1 MRLRPGR
8 DETSPSSIA
17 GSITLSRV
25 VNVMATLAWLS
36 IASKPPSTSG
46 ATDPDRARRRSLLRR
61 FWQTACRYWFGGL
74 GSSAWTL
81 SASLML
87 IIVCLLGAAYA
98 MNAWNRA
105 MFDGLQ
111 NRDVAAVGKL
121 SALYFIILA
130 VSVLLS
136 VFQVHARMALQR
148 RWRAWLTNQL
158 VDRWLAHG
166 RYYQLNLVRGDH
178 ANPEYRIADDV
189 RIATESPVDF
199 VSGVTQALLSAAMF
213 IVVLWTIGGALD
225 VSVGGLRLHIPGFL
239 VIAALLYAVVA
250 SGSML
255 LIGSRFVH
263 ASETKNQAEAEY
275 RYVITRLRENGESIA
290 LIRGEE
296 EERTGLDRALRKVL
310 VGWAEIAKQNMKTTV
325 VSQTSSYIA
334 PVLPIILCA
343 PKFLDAS
350 MSLGEV
356 MQAAS
361 AFTIVQ
367 GAFNWLVD
375 NYPKMADWTASARR
389 VASLMVA
396 LDALEEAEKSEGVGR
411 ITIDREG
418 AGPALRLQDLS
429 VRLNDGTAVVDDT
442 DVSIAPG
449 ERVLIAGASGSGKST
464 LVRAISGLWPWG
476 GGAIEV
482 KKGAKMFL
490 LPQRPY
496 VPIGTLRRAASYPDA
511 PDSRSLEE
519 ITVAFKQVG
528 LEAHVDKLDK
538 EAPWDQTLSGSEK
551 ERLAFARILLHKP
564 DIVVLDE
571 ATAALDPGSQDKLM
585 QLLVERPEITLL
597 SVGHRPELE
606 PFHTRKI
613 ALERRPGGAKLV
625 RDVELP
631 SESLRQTMWRWLRR
645 HAREAKE
652 PTSSSADRTSSG
664 PKT

>member
-1 MRLRPGR
+1 M
-8 DETSPSSIA
+8 DD
-17 GSITLSRV
+17 RV
-25 VNVMATLAWLS
+25 L
-36 IASKPPSTSG
+36 
-46 ATDPDRARRRSLLRR
+46 RRSLLRR
-61 FWQTACRYWFGGL
+61 FWQTAAGFWDSGIR
-74 GSSAWTL
+74 SSARNLTAGL
-81 SASLML
+81 LL

-121 SALYFIILA
+121 SILYFVILA
-130 VSVLLS
+130 ASVLLS
-136 VFQVHARMALQR
+136 ILQVYVRMALQR
-148 RWRAWLTNQL
+148 RWRAWLTNSL

-199 VSGVTQALLSAAMF
+199 VSGVTQAFLSAAMF

-225 VSVGGLRLHIPGFL
+225 ISVAGFNLHVPGFL
-239 VIAALLYAVVA
+239 VIAALLYAILA

-263 ASETKNQAEAEY
+263 ASEAKNQAEAEY

-296 EERTGLDRALRKVL
+296 EERTGLDGALRKVL
-310 VGWAEIAKQNMKTTV
+310 RGWADIARQNMKTTI
-325 VSQTSSYIA
+325 VSQTSNYIA

-343 PKFLDAS
+343 PKFLDGS

-396 LDALEEAEKSEGVGR
+396 LDALEEAEKNEGVGR

-418 AGPALRLQDLS
+418 AGPALRLRDLS

-442 DVSIAPG
+442 DIAIAPG

-464 LVRAISGLWPWG
+464 LVRAIAGLWPWG

-496 VPIGTLRRAASYPDA
+496 VPIGTLRRAATYPDA
-511 PDSRSLEE
+511 PESRSLEDV
-519 ITVAFKQVG
+519 TAAFKLVG
-528 LEAHVDKLDK
+528 LEALVDKLDK
-538 EAPWDQTLSGSEK
+538 EGPWDQTLSGGEK
-551 ERLAFARILLHKP
+551 QRLAFARILLHKP

-571 ATAALDPGSQDKLM
+571 ATAALDPDSQNKLM
-585 QLLVERPEITLL
+585 ELLVDQPEITLL

-606 PFHTRKI
+606 PFHSRKI
-613 ALERRPGGAKLV
+613 TLERRPGGAKLV

-631 SESLRQTMWRWLRR
+631 NESLRQGVWRWLRR
-645 HAREAKE
+645 RARSKDQPLASE
-652 PTSSSADRTSSG
+652 DRS
-664 PKT
+664 